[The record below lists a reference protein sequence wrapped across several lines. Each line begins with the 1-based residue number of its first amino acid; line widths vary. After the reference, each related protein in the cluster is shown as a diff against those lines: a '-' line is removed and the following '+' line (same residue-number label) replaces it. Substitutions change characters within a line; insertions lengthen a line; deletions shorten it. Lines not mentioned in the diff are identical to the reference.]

1 MTTIFILDY
10 ALIDPMTAIQSII
23 NATSRHLWAIFRDID
38 EDRFLVEV
46 FNPFEG
52 EEIRTEDLAWATLV
66 LSPWLFR
73 E

>member
-1 MTTIFILDY
+1 MTTTFILDH
-10 ALIDPMTAIQSII
+10 ALVDPMTAIRPII
-23 NATSRHLWAIFRDID
+23 NATSRPLWAGFRDID

-52 EEIRTEDLAWATLV
+52 EEIRAEDLAWATLV

>member
-1 MTTIFILDY
+1 MTTTFILDY
-10 ALIDPMTAIQSII
+10 ALIDPMTAIQRII

-52 EEIRTEDLAWATLV
+52 EEIRTGDLAWATLV